1 MPGGHPEIP
10 PIHLPPGCEMKI
22 NRTAACT
29 LIPTERAWNPAFCLW
44 NTQSGCCGWFRILSK
59 WVSESAKIHP
69 ISDVVKK
76 IAGLQSI
83 RNIYNEKQKSFKLG
97 KLGAL
102 ILKSS
107 YLFILP
113 FGEAVLF
120 FSSVW
125 KEQSCEKEQGLQSQA
140 DPTINPCFALLFYS
154 HTIFRK
160 FYLLITPWIY

>member
-44 NTQSGCCGWFRILSK
+44 NTQSGGCGWFRILSK
-59 WVSESAKIHP
+59 CVSESAKIHP

-107 YLFILP
+107 YLFCRL
-113 FGEAVLF
+113 ERQYC
-120 FSSVW
+120 FSPL
-125 KEQSCEKEQGLQSQA
+125 CEKSSHVRKNKDYRVRQTLLSTLA
-140 DPTINPCFALLFYS
+140 LPCCFIAIQYS
-154 HTIFRK
+154 GSFTC
-160 FYLLITPWIY
+160 